1 MQRVKNTLQ
10 VKNGGMR
17 LLRKVYNMK
26 KLEDKIFFFLLSVI
40 HLVLNIH
47 SEETGQ
53 NLACVWSISNVNPE
67 ELGSHGTA
75 VE

>member
-1 MQRVKNTLQ
+1 
-10 VKNGGMR
+10 
-17 LLRKVYNMK
+17 MK
-26 KLEDKIFFFLLSVI
+26 KLEDKISFFLLSVI